1 MTTKAERK
9 ASFSSVKSREQL
21 LESCADYFARNIL
34 NSQHLLIIFL
44 DEIKTMKQR
53 RTKIIATLSDSV
65 CSVDDI
71 RSFLQSGM
79 DIIRVNMAYC
89 DQKISNTPSIS

>member
-21 LESCADYFARNIL
+21 LESCADYFARIIL
-34 NSQHLLIIFL
+34 NSSQPLIIILFL

-53 RTKIIATLSDSV
+53 RTKIIATLCESV
-65 CSVDDI
+65 CSVDEI
-71 RSFLQSGM
+71 RSLLHAGM

-89 DQKISNTPSIS
+89 DQKISNTP